1 MALASTTTAEDLD
14 LSRRFGSTVV
24 DNTRPLSAVS
34 WGAIA
39 AGAAAAAALSLI
51 LLILGV
57 GLGLS
62 SVSPWAQGGVG
73 ATAFGVSTIAW
84 LTLTQL
90 LASGMG
96 GYLAG
101 RLRTRWTLV
110 HRDEVYFRDTA
121 HGFLAW
127 AVASLATAALL
138 TSVIG
143 SILGGGVQAGAALVG
158 GVASTASAAVG
169 GAALGGTSQANDSG
183 PMAYFVDAL
192 FRRNTAALADPA
204 ALGDAAGVGAATPA
218 TPASATVPVSP
229 ATNGGLANSTDALER
244 NAARDAAE
252 VSRIFMNVSRS
263 EPLPVEDVRYVGQI
277 VAQRTGLSQQDAE
290 KRVASVYA
298 RAQAKVQSAEVAAR
312 DATDKARKAS
322 AYSAL
327 WLFVSLLIGAF
338 VASLA
343 ATFGGQRRD
352 A

>member
-1 MALASTTTAEDLD
+1 MDLPTTATAEDLASTRGFRGHFTD
-14 LSRRFGSTVV
+14 NPRSLS
-24 DNTRPLSAVS
+24 SAVS

-39 AGAAAAAALSLI
+39 AGAAAAASLSLI

-62 SVSPWAQGGVG
+62 SVSPWARDGVS
-73 ATAFGVSTIAW
+73 ATTFGVSTILW
-84 LTLTQL
+84 LTFTQL
-90 LASGMG
+90 LASAMG

-101 RLRTRWTLV
+101 RLRTKWTEV
-110 HRDEVYFRDTA
+110 HSDEVYFRDTA

-143 SILGGGVQAGAALVG
+143 SILGSGVQAGASMAG
-158 GVASTASAAVG
+158 GVANTAGSAVG
-169 GAALGGTSQANDSG
+169 GAAITSRMARDSDGG
-183 PMAYFVDAL
+183 PMGYFVDSL
-192 FRRNTAALADPA
+192 FRR
-204 ALGDAAGVGAATPA
+204 DAAATP
-218 TPASATVPVSP
+218 TPGAAGSAT
-229 ATNGGLANSTDALER
+229 GLDTVER
-244 NAARDAAE
+244 ASGRDAAE

-263 EPLPVEDVRYVGQI
+263 EPLPPEDIRYVGQI

-290 KRVASVYA
+290 KRVADVYA
-298 RAQAKVQSAEVAAR
+298 KAQAKLRDVEVAAR
-312 DATDKARKAS
+312 ETADKARKAS

-343 ATFGGQRRD
+343 ATFGGRRRD